1 MNVLKYVL
9 MAFGILMITAGLA
22 IAALD
27 NPTYATTINSLYS
40 GWMWM
45 FILVGLV
52 MMLTLLATSLR
63 FLKKRAEERD

>member
-40 GWMWM
+40 GWMWL
-45 FILVGLV
+45 FVLIGLV
-52 MMLTLLATSLR
+52 MLLSLLVTALR
-63 FLKKRAEERD
+63 FFKEKGENRD

>member
-1 MNVLKYVL
+1 MNFLKYFLL
-9 MAFGILMITAGLA
+9 MFGILMIACGFA
-22 IAALD
+22 IAAVD
-27 NPTYATTINSLYS
+27 NPTYAAILNGLLN
-40 GWMWM
+40 GFMWL